1 MTHPHDADEAA
12 HQRRTFLRKAAG
24 LTATTAAAMA
34 AGAASGS
41 AQASLLGQWL
51 SSGKPFRIDVHC
63 HHIPDFY
70 RKSLADHGIVT
81 AGGIPLPLW
90 TPQMAVN
97 FMDRFG
103 IQVQV
108 VSISEPGVTYLPT
121 LSERV
126 SMATQVN
133 DYTRDELVR
142 TSAAGLSGRFGGFGV
157 MPLGNPRN
165 PADIFAAS
173 SEAVRVIQR
182 LQLDG
187 IGLFSHYNG
196 VYLGD
201 PVFEPLMAT
210 LNQLGAMVFIHPV
223 TPLNPPDL
231 GLPGF
236 LYEFPFDTT
245 PAAVNLLY
253 KGVFDRYPNI
263 RWLLAHAGGTIPY
276 LSYRTG
282 LLRLNLDPTNSSY
295 KNLYYDTA
303 LSAAPPGMKALREV
317 TPVSHVMFA
326 TDWPFA
332 GPVFLAKQPGDPAA
346 ELNLSFNEDERLKV
360 DRQNALAQFPTLAS
374 RLGVSG

>member
-1 MTHPHDADEAA
+1 MTDATHPSPATA
-12 HQRRTFLRKAAG
+12 HRRQFLQQALG
-24 LTATTAAAMA
+24 LTASTAATL
-34 AGAASGS
+34 AGVGTSSVAHAASSS
-41 AQASLLGQWL
+41 A
-51 SSGKPFRIDVHC
+51 FRIDVHC

-70 RKSLADHGIVT
+70 RTSLAEQGIVT

-90 TPQMAVN
+90 SPQMAVD
-97 FMDRFG
+97 FMDKFG

-108 VSISEPGVTYLPT
+108 VSISEPGVTHLAS
-121 LSERV
+121 LSDRTA
-126 SMATQVN
+126 MASRLN

-142 TSAAGLSGRFGGFGV
+142 TSAAGLAGRFGGFGV
-157 MPLGNPRN
+157 MPIRDARN

-173 SEAVRVIQR
+173 SEAVRVMQR

-187 IGLFSHYNG
+187 IGLFSSYNG

-201 PVFEPLMAT
+201 PAFEPLMAT
-210 LNQLGAMVFIHPV
+210 LNTLGATVFIHPV
-223 TPLNPPDL
+223 TPLNPPNL

-245 PAAVNLLY
+245 RAAVNLLY

-282 LLRLNLDPTNSSY
+282 LLRLNLDPSNSSY
-295 KNLYYDTA
+295 KQLYYDTA
-303 LSAAPPGMKALREV
+303 LSSGPASMKGLREI

-326 TDWPFA
+326 TDWPFS
-332 GPVFLAKQPGDPAA
+332 GPVFTVKPAGDPEP
-346 ELNLSFNEDERLKV
+346 ELNLSFGADERLQV
-360 DRQNALAQFPTLAS
+360 DRRNALAQLPNLAA
-374 RLGVSG
+374 RLGSSY

>member
-1 MTHPHDADEAA
+1 MTHPNHGDETARE
-12 HQRRTFLRKAAG
+12 RRHFLQKAAG
-24 LTATTAAAMA
+24 LTATTAAAL
-34 AGAASGS
+34 ASGT
-41 AQASLLGQWL
+41 ATTPANASLLGQL
-51 SSGKPFRIDVHC
+51 LGGGKPFRIDVHC

-70 RKSLADHGIVT
+70 RQSLAEHGIVT

-90 TPQMAVN
+90 SPKMAVD

-121 LSERV
+121 LPERV
-126 SMATQVN
+126 SMATRIN
-133 DYTRDELVR
+133 DFTRDELVR

-165 PADIFAAS
+165 PADVFAAS
-173 SEAVRVIQR
+173 AEAVRVVQR

-245 PAAVNLLY
+245 RAAVNLLY

-263 RWLLAHAGGTIPY
+263 RWLLAHAGGTIPF

-282 LLRLNLDPTNSSY
+282 LLRLNLDPTKSSY
-295 KNLYYDTA
+295 SKLFFDTA
-303 LSAAPPGMKALREV
+303 LSAAPPAMKALREV

-332 GPVFLAKQPGDPAA
+332 GPVFLVKLPGDPAA
-346 ELNLSFNEDERLKV
+346 ELNLSFNEDERLQV
-360 DRQNALAQFPTLAS
+360 DRQNALTQFPTLAA